1 MEATTNANT
10 AVVLWNADSEK
21 TVKALIASGASV
33 PKGLMKAAP
42 KGYVAG
48 LRADRKAGLRKET
61 SSLVGGFLD
70 RGFKIEALSA
80 IKTLKSGVQ
89 TVTLRMATAKPEA
102 AKTVAEIAGEMG
114 MSVAEVLAMLK
125 A

>member
-1 MEATTNANT
+1 
-10 AVVLWNADSEK
+10 
-21 TVKALIASGASV
+21 
-33 PKGLMKAAP
+33 
-42 KGYVAG
+42 
-48 LRADRKAGLRKET
+48 
-61 SSLVGGFLD
+61 VGGFLD